1 MPRGDVRLSSN
12 GLRELTPTFFIQ
24 PQHQRQN
31 DAVRTALLTS
41 VIAAFLIH
49 QSVLSNAQ
57 RQLPFKCPTP
67 VAMGDAESP
76 IHNFS
81 NHLVTLSHV
90 SDHTCVHLTNCQA
103 QVLRQLGAPSTCC
116 VSTEKDSTKRGIQQL
131 SGFASPEPLSKP
143 RISRLTSPETVLA
156 AACGRVLYG
165 TPQAAFYELGMKALN
180 NTTGAMG
187 ETPAR
192 ITSE

>member
-1 MPRGDVRLSSN
+1 MLLQSDKMPRGDVRLSSN

-67 VAMGDAESP
+67 VAMGECA
-76 IHNFS
+76 
-81 NHLVTLSHV
+81 
-90 SDHTCVHLTNCQA
+90 
-103 QVLRQLGAPSTCC
+103 
-116 VSTEKDSTKRGIQQL
+116 KRGLLPIAL
-131 SGFASPEPLSKP
+131 
-143 RISRLTSPETVLA
+143 
-156 AACGRVLYG
+156 
-165 TPQAAFYELGMKALN
+165 TPQQG
-180 NTTGAMG
+180 TQ
-187 ETPAR
+187 
-192 ITSE
+192 